1 MHLDERL
8 LLAVYNPRPAPS
20 SCNPPMRWHVRLDAP
35 ATDGLAWVREMLG
48 SFDTRRVEWLRI
60 NHGSARYRGVYGRC
74 WLPTA
79 ERPTF
84 RLSCQLPG
92 PFPATITTRKRPLY
106 RQPDGS
112 FPRVPSGCWTGKWL
126 YDPRT
131 GREWMRLRGT
141 THLRDLD
148 EALVWI
154 VNHEAF
160 HFLRATRQIPG
171 RNTEIEADA
180 YADAALEAFR
190 AERVVGGVARV
201 VRL

>member
-1 MHLDERL
+1 
-8 LLAVYNPRPAPS
+8 
-20 SCNPPMRWHVRLDAP
+20 MRWHVRLDAP
-35 ATDGLAWVREMLG
+35 AADGLAWVREMLG
-48 SFDTRRVEWLRI
+48 NFDTTRVEWLRI

-74 WLPTA
+74 WLPTP

-112 FPRVPSGCWTGKWL
+112 FPRVPGGCWTGKWL

-141 THLRDLD
+141 TQLRGLD

-154 VNHEAF
+154 VSHEAF

-180 YADAALEAFR
+180 HADAALETFRGGRAPGVAAR
-190 AERVVGGVARV
+190 AERT
-201 VRL
+201 